1 MNELDTNLKI
11 NNEMKWKYKKI
22 EIPLEKYNLPKIVAL
37 TLASR
42 NIQPKDA
49 EEFLFSHTKNPYNPF
64 IFKSTEKIVNRLAE
78 ALEQGEKILIHG
90 DYDIDG
96 ITAAALLFRV
106 LDRLGFYVDYYI
118 PHRLTEGYG
127 LSKKAI
133 EKAEKEGFSIIL
145 TVDTGI
151 TAFQQAYSAKFKGI
165 DLIITDH
172 HEPQRVI
179 ARQNLNLVS
188 KLVLPDA
195 YAILNPKV
203 EEYPDPNLAGVGV
216 AYKLLEALYQHLGL
230 NTEELYEE
238 LDLVV
243 LGTVGDMVPLL
254 KENRIF
260 VKKGLEVLT
269 NSKKPGIQA
278 LKEIAGI
285 SNGDINPYHISFILA
300 PRINAAGRISHAK
313 ESFELLITDDIDEAM
328 ELAEH
333 LHDLNNKRKEEEKII
348 YEEAMEQIQ
357 KMDLNENFVIVLA
370 SEKWNYGVIGIAA
383 SKIVQQFKRP
393 AVLITFEEEIGRGSV
408 RSIEEVDI
416 HGVLTTLSSHLIS
429 FGGHKLACGLKIK
442 RENLEKFKEE
452 LNKTVRE
459 MVGEIDM
466 EASID
471 IDGDI
476 RLKDL
481 QPDIYEYYQ
490 LLKPFGVGN
499 PEPIFALKGV
509 KIDKESIKVHR
520 EKHISFRILEQ
531 GQDIRGIFFDGHEK
545 SDLISNAELLDLAVS
560 LNVKPGLSLELKIH
574 DVKPSLT

>member
-1 MNELDTNLKI
+1 MNELYTNLKI
-11 NNEMKWKYKKI
+11 DHEMKWKYKNI
-22 EIPLEKYNLPKIVAL
+22 ETPLEKYNFPKIVAL
-37 TLASR
+37 TLATR
-42 NIQPKDA
+42 NIQPNEA
-49 EEFLFSHTKNPYNPF
+49 EEFLFSHMRGSYNPF
-64 IFKSTEKIVNRLAE
+64 IFKSIEKIVDRLAE
-78 ALEQGEKILIHG
+78 ALEKREKILIHG

-133 EKAEKEGFSIIL
+133 EKAENEGFSIIL

-151 TAFQQAYSAKFKGI
+151 TAFQQAYYAKFKGI

-172 HEPQRVI
+172 HEPQRI
-179 ARQNLNLVS
+179 SANGNLNYVS

-195 YAILNPKV
+195 FAILNPKV

-230 NTEELYEE
+230 TTDELYEE

-254 KENRIF
+254 KENRIL

-285 SNGDINPYHISFILA
+285 YDGDINPYHISFILA

-313 ESFELLITDDIDEAM
+313 DSFELLITDDFDEAM
-328 ELAEH
+328 ELAEN
-333 LHDLNNKRKEEEKII
+333 LHNLNNKRKEEERII
-348 YEEAMEQIQ
+348 YEEAVEQIQ
-357 KMDLNENFVIVLA
+357 KMDLKENFVIVLA

-393 AVLITFEEEIGRGSV
+393 AVLITFEEDIGRGSV

-416 HGVLTTLSSHLIS
+416 HSVLTALSSHLIS

-442 RENLEKFKEE
+442 RENLEKFKEA

-466 EASID
+466 EPSID
-471 IDGDI
+471 IDGNI
-476 RLKDL
+476 RLEDIH
-481 QPDIYEYYQ
+481 PDIKEYYN

-499 PEPIFALKGV
+499 PEPVFALKGV

-520 EKHISFRILEQ
+520 EKHISFKILEQ
-531 GQDIRGIFFDGHEK
+531 DQDIRGIFFDGHEK
-545 SDLISNAELLDLAVS
+545 FDLLFNAELLDFAVS
-560 LNVKPGLSLELKIH
+560 LNVKPDHSFELKIH
-574 DVKPSLT
+574 DVKPSQ